1 MKNVGQRKKIL
12 KIWMIA
18 KVGYRHFL
26 GDILRCRI
34 GCTMSMNL
42 SSVIICICIVELR
55 FPVQNA
61 YWLCHTWHKKKLKLW
76 FVVIQRRWESYIPI
90 PIMHTNES
98 AIAWSCK
105 SIRLTNLNPFDSICK
120 VTNVSTLPTSPI
132 IINIVLKT
140 ANAFHPGDSKILSF
154 FVDASM
160 AEIASLDLLFSF
172 PLYWSSELH
181 TGTTWKVLGRIYEPY
196 TIYNKL

>member
-1 MKNVGQRKKIL
+1 
-12 KIWMIA
+12 MIT

-76 FVVIQRRWESYIPI
+76 FVVIQGIYDPSGSYDRFCTNMAI

-98 AIAWSCK
+98 AIAWSCR
-105 SIRLTNLNPFDSICK
+105 SILLTNLNPFDSICS
-120 VTNVSTLPTSPI
+120 VINVSTLPTSPI
-132 IINIVLKT
+132 IIKIVLKT
-140 ANAFHPGDSKILSF
+140 AKAIHPGEMAPLDSVVSF
-154 FVDASM
+154 A
-160 AEIASLDLLFSF
+160 LR
-172 PLYWSSELH
+172 WSSDLH
-181 TGTTWKVLGRIYEPY
+181 NGTT
-196 TIYNKL
+196 